1 MLCRSLILLLGIVC
15 WPASLARSDD
25 ASRSP
30 LLQITPYRVVPPAE
44 GSDPPFVESAPLPA
58 AATAEAAPAQAQQQ
72 ALRLAPPRARVER
85 ADPPPPQSPARALTT
100 VLSSL
105 ALVVGLFL
113 LVVWVTRRA
122 MPKASQSLP
131 SDVIEILGRAQLTPR
146 QPMHLIRLGR
156 KLILVS
162 LTPSGVETITEVTEP
177 AEVDH
182 LLGLC
187 QQNKEGSVS
196 SSFRTALAQ
205 LGQEAPR
212 GGFFGGS

>member
-1 MLCRSLILLLGIVC
+1 MLCRSLIVLLGIVC
-15 WPASLARSDD
+15 WLVTPVRGDEE
-25 ASRSP
+25 SRSP
-30 LLQITPYRVVPPAE
+30 LLPTGPFQFVAPAE
-44 GSDPPFVESAPLPA
+44 GSDPRVGEPVPMAVATTPA
-58 AATAEAAPAQAQQQ
+58 AVPEQVQEPAM
-72 ALRLAPPRARVER
+72 RLAPPRERVER
-85 ADPPPPQSPARALTT
+85 ADAPPPQSPARALTT
-100 VLSSL
+100 VVSSL

-113 LVVWVTRRA
+113 LVVWVTRRT

-187 QQNKEGSVS
+187 QQSKEGSVS